1 MQSRARLPPLQF
13 SAQKNFSGGI
23 PMNFTQ
29 KPTAIIWAKDSD
41 GEFHSVFGVTTA
53 QTTDVNAAAQL
64 NKIFAIIGK
73 TIVTD
78 DMQRIIT
85 EEAN

>member
-1 MQSRARLPPLQF
+1 MATLIKKS
-13 SAQKNFSGGI
+13 
-23 PMNFTQ
+23 
-29 KPTAIIWAKDSD
+29 TAIIWAKDTND
-41 GEFHSVFGVTTA
+41 VFYSVDGVTTNS
-53 QTTDVNAAAQL
+53 TTDENAAAQL